1 MEAQLCVYI
10 LASRRN
16 GTLYTGVTRYPVERI
31 WQHKE
36 GLVPGFTKK
45 YAVRLL
51 VYIELHD
58 TMPGAIKRE
67 RQIKEWRRAWK
78 VELIES
84 INPEW
89 RDLTTISGDNGPL
102 LRYWRHLV
110 LLKGASRGVRE
121 AGRGA
126 VPAGLVRK
134 PVTRAASGSARAH
147 YEALPGA
154 G

>member
-1 MEAQLCVYI
+1 MESQPCVYI

-16 GTLYTGVTRYPVERI
+16 GTLYTGVTRYPFDRI

-45 YAVRLL
+45 YVVRLL

-58 TMPGAIKRE
+58 TMPGTIKRE
-67 RQIKEWRRAWK
+67 RQIKEWKRAWK

-89 RDLTTISGDNGPL
+89 GDLYGDI
-102 LRYWRHLV
+102 WR
-110 LLKGASRGVRE
+110 
-121 AGRGA
+121 
-126 VPAGLVRK
+126 
-134 PVTRAASGSARAH
+134 
-147 YEALPGA
+147 
-154 G
+154 

>member
-1 MEAQLCVYI
+1 MFHGSSALC
-10 LASRRN
+10 LHPCQQAERN
-16 GTLYTGVTRYPVERI
+16 TRYPVDRI

-67 RQIKEWRRAWK
+67 RQIKEWKRAWK
-78 VELIES
+78 IELIES

-89 RDLTTISGDNGPL
+89 RDLYDDI
-102 LRYWRHLV
+102 WR
-110 LLKGASRGVRE
+110 
-121 AGRGA
+121 
-126 VPAGLVRK
+126 
-134 PVTRAASGSARAH
+134 
-147 YEALPGA
+147 
-154 G
+154 